1 MPPSMEVNGRTRPG
15 GHKDI
20 NTIVDDIGHH
30 RNRTSPADGSSLRAC
45 DTIMEGLKNRKNTQ
59 GLSSI
64 TIHTHIYVLLSVTRT
79 SK

>member
-1 MPPSMEVNGRTRPG
+1 MPPSMEVNGRTGLG

-30 RNRTSPADGSSLRAC
+30 RNRTSPADGSSLHVIQYSP
-45 DTIMEGLKNRKNTQ
+45 IMEGLKNRKNTQ

-64 TIHTHIYVLLSVTRT
+64 TIHTHMSF
-79 SK
+79 

>member
-1 MPPSMEVNGRTRPG
+1 MPPSMEVNGRTGLQVG

-30 RNRTSPADGSSLRAC
+30 RNRTSPADGSSLHV
-45 DTIMEGLKNRKNTQ
+45 IQYLMEGLKNRKNTQ

-64 TIHTHIYVLLSVTRT
+64 TIHTHMSF
-79 SK
+79 